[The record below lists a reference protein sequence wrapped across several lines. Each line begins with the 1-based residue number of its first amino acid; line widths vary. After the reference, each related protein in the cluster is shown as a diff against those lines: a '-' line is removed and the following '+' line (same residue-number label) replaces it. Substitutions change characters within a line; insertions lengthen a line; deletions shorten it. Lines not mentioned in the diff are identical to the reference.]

1 MKRTK
6 PRKTLF
12 FLISSAFFA
21 IFCLSNF
28 VSAQTKTQIRLAS
41 ETTVSGEYI
50 KLGNIAEITG
60 EQVKTDRLK
69 QISLGYAPK
78 AGMFREIKREQISLS
93 IAAAGF
99 SENEILLVAPT
110 QVLVRRTSQNLDENL
125 LKLAVEA
132 EVLKNFQSENVSAK
146 LVRLDFPPNIALPS
160 GEISVKADAKNVRN
174 FFTPF
179 SVAIEIRVDNI
190 VSRRFSVT
198 AQVEAFGEILVANRN
213 LIANEKISE
222 NDFRLENRRFEKPL
236 TNYFQKSDKL
246 RGAVLLKNISE
257 GTELTSDA
265 FAAGVVIKNGD
276 IVKIE
281 GVSGKIKLIVSGEA
295 RASGKIGDRISVK
308 NSQSGAILQATV
320 IDEGL
325 VRINF

>member
-12 FLISSAFFA
+12 FLISSAFLS
-21 IFCLSNF
+21 IFCLSF
-28 VSAQTKTQIRLAS
+28 DVSAQTKTQIRLAS
-41 ETTVSGEYI
+41 ETTVSDEYI

-60 EQVKTDRLK
+60 DEVKTNRLK

-99 SENEILLVAPT
+99 SENEILLDAPT
-110 QVLVRRTSQNLDENL
+110 QIFIRRASQNLDENL
-125 LKLAVEA
+125 LKQAVEA
-132 EVLKNFQSENVSAK
+132 EVLRNFQAENVSAK
-146 LVRLDFPPNIALPS
+146 LVRLDLPPNVALPS

-179 SVAIEIRVDNI
+179 SVSVEIRVDNV

-198 AQVEAFGEILVANRN
+198 AQVEAFGEILVANRD
-213 LIANEKISE
+213 LIVNEKISE
-222 NDFRLENRRFEKPL
+222 TDVRMEKRRLEKPL
-236 TNYFQKSDKL
+236 TSYFQKFDKL
-246 RGAVLLKNISE
+246 RGSVLLKNIGE
-257 GTELTSDA
+257 GTELTSDS
-265 FAAGVVIKNGD
+265 FAAGVVVRNGD
-276 IVKIE
+276 LVKIE
-281 GVSGKIKLIVSGEA
+281 GVSGKIKIIVSGEA

-320 IDEGL
+320 IDQGL

>member
-6 PRKTLF
+6 TRKMLF

-21 IFCLSNF
+21 VSCLSNF
-28 VSAQTKTQIRLAS
+28 VSAQSKTQIRITS
-41 ETTVSGEYI
+41 ETTVSGDII
-50 KLGNIAEITG
+50 KLGNIAEISG

-78 AGMFREIKREQISLS
+78 AGMFREIRREQISLG

-99 SENEILLVAPT
+99 SENEILLDSPP
-110 QVLVRRTSQNLDENL
+110 QILVRRASQNLDENL
-125 LKLAVEA
+125 LKQAIET
-132 EVLKNFQSENVSAK
+132 EVLKNFQSENVAAK
-146 LVRLDFPPNIALPS
+146 LVRLDLPPNISLPS

-179 SVAIEIRVDNI
+179 SVSVEIRVDNI
-190 VSRRFSVT
+190 VSKRFSVT
-198 AQVEAFGEILVANRN
+198 AQIEAFGDVLVANRN
-213 LIANEKISE
+213 LISNEKILE
-222 NDFRLENRRFEKPL
+222 TDIRFENRRLEKPL
-236 TNYFQKSDKL
+236 TSYFQKFDKL
-246 RGAVLLKNISE
+246 RGAVLLKNIAE
-257 GTELTSDA
+257 GAELTSDSI
-265 FAAGVVIKNGD
+265 AAGVVVKNGD

-281 GVSGKIKLIVSGEA
+281 GVSGKIKLIVIGEA

>member
-1 MKRTK
+1 MKRKK

-12 FLISSAFFA
+12 FLISFAFLS
-21 IFCLSNF
+21 IFCVSLN

-41 ETTVSGEYI
+41 ETTVSDEYI
-50 KLGNIAEITG
+50 KLGNIADITG
-60 EQVKTDRLK
+60 DDVKTNRLK

-78 AGMFREIKREQISLS
+78 AGMFREIKREQILLSL
-93 IAAAGF
+93 AAAGF
-99 SENEILLVAPT
+99 SENEVLLDAPT
-110 QVLVRRTSQNLDENL
+110 QILIRRASQNLDENL
-125 LKLAVEA
+125 LKQAVET
-132 EVLKNFQSENVSAK
+132 EVLKNFQGEKITAK
-146 LVRLDFPPNIALPS
+146 LVRLVLPPNISLPS

-179 SVAIEIRVDNI
+179 SVSLEIRVDNV

-222 NDFRLENRRFEKPL
+222 SDVRIEKRRLEKPL
-236 TNYFQKSDKL
+236 TSYFQKFDKL
-246 RGAVLLKNISE
+246 RGTVLLKNISKE
-257 GTELTSDA
+257 TELTSDS
-265 FAAGVVIKNGD
+265 FAAGVVVRNGD

-281 GVSGKIKLIVSGEA
+281 GVSGKIKITVSGEA
-295 RASGKIGDRISVK
+295 RASGRIGDRISVK

-320 IDEGL
+320 IDESL